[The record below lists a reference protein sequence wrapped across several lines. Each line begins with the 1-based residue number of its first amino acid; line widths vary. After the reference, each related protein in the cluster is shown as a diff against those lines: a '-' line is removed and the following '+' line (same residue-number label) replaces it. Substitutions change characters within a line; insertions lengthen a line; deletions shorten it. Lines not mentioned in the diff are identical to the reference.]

1 MPPVPASDHASP
13 IRESISGSRFTSL
26 RGVRWRIDLG
36 ILPKSPASI
45 DDIRRVAADS
55 RRRYAH
61 LRRRLIVDPH
71 LSKDES
77 KSPDL
82 IVDNP
87 LSQSPDSLW
96 SLYFRNAEL
105 EKMLDQDLSR
115 LYPDQEGYF
124 QTATCQAMLRQI
136 LLLWCLIHP
145 ECGYRQGMHELLAPL
160 LYVLH
165 IDLQYLSQVRD
176 EYEDYF
182 SDEFHGVSLPEIEL
196 SSAYR
201 FEKIMNMNTAA
212 TDKDGSVQ
220 EKSAKVRSLDELD
233 PETKDIF
240 LMSDAYGVEGELG
253 VVLSEKFMEHDAYC
267 MFDYLMNDANSV
279 VVMAELF
286 SPSPSIGSS
295 TGLPPI
301 IEASSAMYQLLSI
314 IDSSLHS
321 HLVELGV
328 EPQYFALRWL
338 RLLFGREFSLEDL
351 LVVWD
356 EIFSFPNLIS
366 FPDKANE
373 SELGCRILCSPRGA
387 FILAMAVSMLLQ
399 LRSSILATEYATAC
413 LQRLL
418 NLPEDISV
426 KKLIEKAKSLQSLA
440 LDTVFSCSSQGGIP
454 GHQCGGRRGQSLSY
468 GSSPVTP
475 NLLSDSYWEEKWRLL
490 HAAEELDK
498 ENCGD
503 TVSSDMADGP
513 LIERFN
519 LPRTASDPC
528 PTEFQ
533 SENKNV
539 GPSDTSTG
547 VDRNHGI
554 YRSDKVPR
562 ISATDESLCLE
573 REAETDYVEEHI
585 DQDVIV
591 KGLNVAE
598 ESRFNADNSLS
609 TATSPHRMVNDHEY
623 DSEDSSITSSSLIGR
638 TCDETN
644 SAEKPCN
651 ASIDKEE
658 NSITSSRSGQ
668 GPYSVEKQAG
678 GLKKWKPL
686 SGRFQWLRRFN
697 RGYAEGNMGNRIAV
711 EPQKSHIVAD
721 NCGSIYSAPA
731 SDPCH
736 NSFEVS
742 RNIEDED
749 KNVTGTSGDPC
760 HSSFEAQ
767 WAIEDEDKNVAGNLR
782 GIAKAMLE
790 NIQVIESI
798 FKQDQGLDGSKDSKS
813 TTISGDG
820 QVAAMAALEELRNI
834 SNFLSECDD

>member
-13 IRESISGSRFTSL
+13 IRESISESRFSSL

-87 LSQSPDSLW
+87 LSQSPG
-96 SLYFRNAEL
+96 E
-105 EKMLDQDLSR
+105 
-115 LYPDQEGYF
+115 
-124 QTATCQAMLRQI
+124 
-136 LLLWCLIHP
+136 
-145 ECGYRQGMHELLAPL
+145 
-160 LYVLH
+160 V
-165 IDLQYLSQVRD
+165 YLSHVRD
-176 EYEDYF
+176 EYEDCF

-220 EKSAKVRSLDELD
+220 EKSAKVTSLDELD

-240 LMSDAYGVEGELG
+240 LMSDAYGVEGEL
-253 VVLSEKFMEHDAYC
+253 
-267 MFDYLMNDANSV
+267 
-279 VVMAELF
+279 
-286 SPSPSIGSS
+286 
-295 TGLPPI
+295 
-301 IEASSAMYQLLSI
+301 
-314 IDSSLHS
+314 
-321 HLVELGV
+321 
-328 EPQYFALRWL
+328 
-338 RLLFGREFSLEDL
+338 
-351 LVVWD
+351 
-356 EIFSFPNLIS
+356 
-366 FPDKANE
+366 
-373 SELGCRILCSPRGA
+373 
-387 FILAMAVSMLLQ
+387 
-399 LRSSILATEYATAC
+399 
-413 LQRLL
+413 
-418 NLPEDISV
+418 
-426 KKLIEKAKSLQSLA
+426 
-440 LDTVFSCSSQGGIP
+440 
-454 GHQCGGRRGQSLSY
+454 
-468 GSSPVTP
+468 
-475 NLLSDSYWEEKWRLL
+475 
-490 HAAEELDK
+490 
-498 ENCGD
+498 
-503 TVSSDMADGP
+503 
-513 LIERFN
+513 
-519 LPRTASDPC
+519 
-528 PTEFQ
+528 
-533 SENKNV
+533 
-539 GPSDTSTG
+539 
-547 VDRNHGI
+547 
-554 YRSDKVPR
+554 DKVPR
-562 ISATDESLCLE
+562 ISATEESLCLE
-573 REAETDYVEEHI
+573 IEAETDYVEEHP

-591 KGLNVAE
+591 KGLDVAE

-638 TCDETN
+638 TCDEAN
-644 SAEKPCN
+644 SAENPCN
-651 ASIDKEE
+651 TSIDKDE
-658 NSITSSRSGQ
+658 NSIASSRSGQ
-668 GPYSVEKQAG
+668 GPYSVEKHAA

-711 EPQKSHIVAD
+711 EPQKSYVVAD
-721 NCGSIYSAPA
+721 NCGSISGAPA

-736 NSFEVS
+736 NSYEVS

-749 KNVTGTSGDPC
+749 KNVIGTSGDPC
-760 HSSFEAQ
+760 HSSFEAHGE
-767 WAIEDEDKNVAGNLR
+767 IEDEDKNVAGNLR

-820 QVAAMAALEELRNI
+820 QAAAMAALEELRNI
-834 SNFLSECDD
+834 SNFLSACDD